1 MSQNDSYEKHHE
13 SLHESLLNVL
23 WFFVA
28 EAGLCSDLRFENES
42 FDCDVNPLWTNYTE
56 EP

>member
-1 MSQNDSYEKHHE
+1 MSQNDSYEKQDE

-23 WFFVA
+23 WFFIA

-42 FDCDVNPLWTNYTE
+42 FDFDRNPLRTNYT
-56 EP
+56 